1 LPARPGHQQTASKS
15 SAGAHAPPA
24 SGALVGTSLR
34 GWARYALQN
43 TGQTPARHHMLL
55 LDRLESL
62 SQGEIDRLMVLMPP
76 GSAKSTYAS
85 VLFPAWWFVQHR
97 KAR

>member
-1 LPARPGHQQTASKS
+1 LAD
-15 SAGAHAPPA
+15 AHAPAA

-34 GWARYALQN
+34 GWARYALQS

-55 LDRLESL
+55 LDRLEAL

-76 GSAKSTYAS
+76 GSAKSTYAL
-85 VLFPAWWFVQHR
+85 VNTDPGAPT
-97 KAR
+97 